1 MKNYRCPLIQI
12 KNLLWIEDVPSSS
25 KESAMKYGQWYSS
38 TYIMIQWSYSTT
50 ILRLLNW
57 SFYFSNTC
65 SYFLPL
71 CIMNQ
76 IMMTIFLPS
85 LSKFTVS
92 YIKITS
98 VFIYFKKKH
107 YNYTPWL
114 LWKIYDFLF
123 ISVAVLGG
131 KETAMIALSVGIVII
146 VALLIFVVWRV
157 KRR

>member
-1 MKNYRCPLIQI
+1 MQNYRCPLIQI

-25 KESAMKYGQWYSS
+25 KESCHETW
-38 TYIMIQWSYSTT
+38 TMIQFNLHHDSMV
-50 ILRLLNW
+50 IFNNNLRLLNW

-65 SYFLPL
+65 SCFLPL

-76 IMMTIFLPS
+76 IMITILLPS

-98 VFIYFKKKH
+98 VFIYLKKKH